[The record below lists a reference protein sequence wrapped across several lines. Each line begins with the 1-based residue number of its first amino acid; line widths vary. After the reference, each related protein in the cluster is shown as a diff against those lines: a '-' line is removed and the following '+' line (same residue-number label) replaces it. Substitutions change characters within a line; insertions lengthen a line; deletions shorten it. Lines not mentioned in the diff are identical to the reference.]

1 MKLLWKFP
9 AIISGFALVFA
20 VLTGFL
26 AFKFYKESVKSKE
39 EIKTDI
45 AKEMQSKNL
54 IWVEKGEWDKLK
66 DNRELVRIW
75 SEKNPKDSKSLESF
89 IKGYET
95 FKKEGK

>member
-1 MKLLWKFP
+1 M
-9 AIISGFALVFA
+9 FA

-54 IWVEKGEWDKLK
+54 IWVEKGE
-66 DNRELVRIW
+66 
-75 SEKNPKDSKSLESF
+75 
-89 IKGYET
+89 
-95 FKKEGK
+95 